1 MLTCHRRTLISRWY
15 NLFMATEALKERVA
29 ALENELM
36 QIKQELAAESLSA
49 PSGWEKMFGIFA
61 DSEGFE
67 EATRLGREYRE
78 SQHPKE
84 DAEAA

>member
-1 MLTCHRRTLISRWY
+1 
-15 NLFMATEALKERVA
+15 MATEVLKNRVV

-36 QIKQELAAESLSA
+36 QIKQELAAEDVHSA
-49 PSGWEKMFGIFA
+49 PAGWEKMFGIFA
-61 DSEGFE
+61 GSEGFE

-78 SQHPKE
+78 AQRPKE